1 MKIAEIE
8 PYIDSLQLKK
18 LEVKLEQGREV
29 RMFICADNVA
39 EYSER
44 VYGDIVVFDSEGHA
58 WKLDNQ
64 CWQKESGIDVQKVA
78 VIVDQAAYT
87 LRANNIFM
95 KRVKS
100 LDYKSDWR

>member
-18 LEVKLEQGREV
+18 LEVKLERGRDV
-29 RMFICADNVA
+29 RLFICADNVA

-44 VYGDIVVFDSEGHA
+44 VYGDIVVFDGEGQA

-64 CWQKESGIDVQKVA
+64 CWMKEEGVHVRVFGTGRQILTANGIA
-78 VIVDQAAYT
+78 
-87 LRANNIFM
+87 M
-95 KRVKS
+95 KRVVS
-100 LDYKSDWR
+100 LDYKKG

>member
-8 PYIDSLQLKK
+8 PFIDSLQLKK

-29 RMFICADNVA
+29 RMFICADNVT

-64 CWQKESGIDVQKVA
+64 CWQKESGIDVKKVVFTSDGTDYA
-78 VIVDQAAYT
+78 
-87 LRANNIFM
+87 LRANNIYM

>member
-29 RMFICADNVA
+29 RMFICADNVT

-44 VYGDIVVFDSEGHA
+44 VYGDIVVFDREGHA
-58 WKLDNQ
+58 WKLDQ
-64 CWQKESGIDVQKVA
+64 SMLAE
-78 VIVDQAAYT
+78 
-87 LRANNIFM
+87 R
-95 KRVKS
+95 KRYRCQEDGRHRRRS
-100 LDYKSDWR
+100 ILHPQS